1 MTNDA
6 TVASGKTLENRTY
19 EALQE
24 VKDPEIPVLS
34 VVELGIIVDVKVHDN
49 DEVTVVMTPTF
60 SGCPALDILKEQVK
74 VRANK
79 VEGVQKAEVEVSY
92 EHQWNTNMI
101 SDEGRKKMKEFGI
114 TPPACYQGDLD
125 VSMVEKA
132 ECPNCGSENTTM
144 QTPFG
149 PTLCRSLHYCNDC
162 KQGFEQFKPVG

>member
-1 MTNDA
+1 M
-6 TVASGKTLENRTY
+6 ASDTTITSVQTLKENVF

-34 VVELGIIVDVKVHDN
+34 VVELGIIIDVKVESN
-49 DEVTVVMTPTF
+49 REVTVVMTPTF

-74 VRANK
+74 VRASK
-79 VEGVQKAEVEVSY
+79 VEGVKKAVVEVSY

-101 SDEGRKKMKEFGI
+101 TNEGRKKMKAFGI

-125 VSMVEKA
+125 VSVVENA
-132 ECPNCGSENTTM
+132 QCPNCGSGNTTM

-149 PTLCRSLHYCNDC
+149 PTLCRSLHYCKDC